1 MLRRVLIVVSLLWSC
16 AAWAQAPGARPKFD
30 EFEVA
35 TVKPVDPDVHAGR
48 MFNMD
53 GERRWKA
60 TNFTLKNL
68 IALAYDLN
76 PRTISG
82 GPGWMDAQHFDIEAV
97 TPGSIKPTRREQMQM
112 LRALLVERFGL
123 KFHREPKEFSI
134 YELMVAK
141 GGRS

>member
-1 MLRRVLIVVSLLWSC
+1 MLRRALIAVSLLGSYV
-16 AAWAQAPGARPKFD
+16 ALAQAPTARPKFV

-35 TVKPVDPDVHAGR
+35 TVKPVDADVHAGR

-53 GERRWKA
+53 GKRRWKA

-68 IALAYDLN
+68 IALAYDLS

-82 GPGWMDAQHFDIEAV
+82 GPGWMETQHFDIEAV
-97 TPGSIKPTRREQMQM
+97 TPGSVKPSRREQMQM
-112 LRALLVERFGL
+112 LQTLLVERFKL

-134 YELMVAK
+134 YELTVAK
-141 GGRS
+141 G